1 MEFSLKIEEVLPFV
15 RSSDASEASDVLLPS
30 ALAFVLCR
38 ICLIAPGVSM
48 GLVGGGDDFGA
59 VEMCAEVPLEA
70 RTTGVLGDVTTRVAS
85 ATFGLNS
92 ELLWALPLPVA

>member
-1 MEFSLKIEEVLPFV
+1 
-15 RSSDASEASDVLLPS
+15 
-30 ALAFVLCR
+30 
-38 ICLIAPGVSM
+38 M
-48 GLVGGGDDFGA
+48 GRVGGGDDFGA

-92 ELLWALPLPVA
+92 ELLWALPLPVAWDAFRAERGAGLLCSLSRFAKARRAVGV